1 MEKVCEDGA
10 QYQNISNQAKLF
22 MARLHTTDITLI
34 PATCCSFYN
43 TRFKDCMCECHCLLI
58 VVIGVSACSQA
69 MSSA

>member
-34 PATCCSFYN
+34 PAVAAFITQDSRIAC
-43 TRFKDCMCECHCLLI
+43 
-58 VVIGVSACSQA
+58 VSVSVY
-69 MSSA
+69 